1 MLEKLNSESGS
12 PIIEIKL
19 IISTTMHIINK
30 SKDLSKIAWELM
42 PMIGL
47 KVQYINFPFFFYYFI
62 LLQVKTDESLRL
74 AWQIFFFPDLKTT

>member
-47 KVQYINFPFFFYYFI
+47 KVQYINFPFVSTILFYFKSRQMN
-62 LLQVKTDESLRL
+62 LWDWFDR
-74 AWQIFFFPDLKTT
+74 FFFFSRS